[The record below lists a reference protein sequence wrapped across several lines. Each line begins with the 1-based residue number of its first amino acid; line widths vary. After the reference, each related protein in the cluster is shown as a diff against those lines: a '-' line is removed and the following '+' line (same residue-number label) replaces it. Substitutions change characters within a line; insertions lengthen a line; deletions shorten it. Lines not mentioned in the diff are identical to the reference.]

1 MQNLSLYQKYLRNEV
16 LELKGNIRV
25 FWRIRPVIPKM
36 DDPEDIVCKLGPEQV
51 VRIRNFHKLEV
62 NWGGIVAKEMGQKY
76 SRNSIAKQKFEFDA
90 IFGPQSTQEEL
101 FKEIHHLVISALD
114 GYQVCIFAYGQ
125 TGSGK
130 TFTMEGDIESEE
142 EKGIIPRAIEAVFEN
157 IDIMKEQG
165 WEFKIESSFQEI
177 YMDKVRDLLSP
188 KNFMKHIN
196 KALEYEPTVIEVN
209 KADNVSFL
217 LNEARKNR
225 AVSDTSANERS
236 SRSHSLFQ
244 LIIKSENNSLPGSG
258 KREGSINLIDLAGSE
273 RIQKVVSAK

>member
-1 MQNLSLYQKYLRNEV
+1 
-16 LELKGNIRV
+16 
-25 FWRIRPVIPKM
+25 
-36 DDPEDIVCKLGPEQV
+36 
-51 VRIRNFHKLEV
+51 
-62 NWGGIVAKEMGQKY
+62 MGQKY